1 MTVTWSLG
9 RCVLFFVCQ
18 SGLLSCP
25 VFFLAVLTTL
35 TDRQADRQADSSALT
50 AAAAASVSRDVV
62 ADDAVS
68 AAATANVLSWCT
80 IGAQPTHTHTIWCG
94 RVSCKRKSI
103 HSRQRGR
110 REEEEK
116 EKIKGEVIE

>member
-1 MTVTWSLG
+1 MRALFCLPVWS
-9 RCVLFFVCQ
+9 VV
-18 SGLLSCP
+18 LSCLL
-25 VFFLAVLTTL
+25 LAVLTTL

-80 IGAQPTHTHTIWCG
+80 IGAQPTHTHNLVWKSVLQTKEYPQQTEG
-94 RVSCKRKSI
+94 KKGGGGEGENKRRSD
-103 HSRQRGR
+103 
-110 REEEEK
+110 
-116 EKIKGEVIE
+116 

>member
-1 MTVTWSLG
+1 MRALFCLPVWS
-9 RCVLFFVCQ
+9 VV
-18 SGLLSCP
+18 LSCLL
-25 VFFLAVLTTL
+25 LAVLTTL
-35 TDRQADRQADSSALT
+35 TGRQADRQADSSALT
-50 AAAAASVSRDVV
+50 AAAAAAASVSRDVV

-116 EKIKGEVIE
+116 